1 LGVIR
6 AKAGRVQITSVIVH
20 TVTFRLRLRHELP
33 RRPAISTAPQTDAG
47 RSASARAFI
56 HSLNILVK
64 YTRLYGVNHKR
75 TKTQFQTSWTEL
87 QQAVT
92 GDNGFLLGVSDN
104 KLLLGGIPLESGQA
118 ERSFAQL
125 LTAAGLASIHF
136 TSKVSLDD
144 FTRLVRAFAMGGS
157 KAQDFAKQIKEAL
170 GDGKNSSIR
179 INEVKFVAADPAT
192 GEISMAAQIAAQS
205 LGPEFKQ
212 WLNDPQKLLQLIA
225 AAQGAGAGGPGEAGG
240 APLGSVPTVA
250 IPSGGGTGGGGG
262 TGSGGGTGTGGGG
275 GTGSGGGTGT
285 GGGGTGTGG
294 GGGTGTGRGGS
305 GGGPAWKGGV
315 VPLQEEEVIQ
325 TIRLLTHFGQAMQD
339 PNASPENLKL
349 ELGKAPEGAKV
360 NLAGLLESLASQ
372 VSHEETDDTP
382 LLMKAAEH
390 MAIKFALDRYSKGE
404 VKVNAVH
411 QMMEHMSRQ
420 MDTLRQILR
429 VQEDKMSKAGI
440 LVESH
445 ADILDRMFWSEVPE
459 AGKKSVLLSGE
470 AACVP
475 PRNIRQFVEV
485 LLERGDRELAAKI
498 LANYSGCLDAKEAEP
513 RRKTAIGLSQI
524 ADLYAST
531 SDDVMSNTI
540 ALLGDKLSRET
551 DPEIQSL
558 LSAAYARFGQEACA
572 RKKYKAIAEVC
583 SSFDLI
589 GQERPKLVQDLR
601 SRVGVENRLPEMI
614 EEAIN
619 AAEVAEDLVNVL
631 QQLPRS
637 SVEHLAERFFRSH
650 KREECDRIV
659 ELVNELG
666 QSGVEDLREILRT
679 GQPRQAASTVGLLSR
694 LGVASLLELLPSRIS
709 EFNRFYQDIIV
720 RQIAYGAA
728 PDRGRTL
735 LELLEML
742 DPLILPEAIDEI
754 GMSLDRSASSSLIAL
769 AAAGETRSR
778 PPFVQLKAI
787 ESLGRL
793 REPEA
798 VPVLRSIM
806 DDKKMWGH
814 SQHRELRI
822 AAAQALSK
830 IDPRYAAQAM
840 GDSSLESAELAITPL
855 DPAPACPWVRQRRYE
870 RIILPRT
877 LSATLSSSWGK
888 SNIIMREMSLGG
900 GMGTRS
906 DNLRVGSEANV
917 EISLG
922 VKKIRGQILLRR
934 ARVNEIGFEFVSMD
948 LDSRHRLRRFLM
960 EAVGKAPVNL
970 SDTWDGER
978 KV

>member
-1 LGVIR
+1 M
-6 AKAGRVQITSVIVH
+6 
-20 TVTFRLRLRHELP
+20 
-33 RRPAISTAPQTDAG
+33 
-47 RSASARAFI
+47 
-56 HSLNILVK
+56 K

-75 TKTQFQTSWTEL
+75 TEGQFQTTWSEL
-87 QQAVT
+87 QQALG

-104 KLLLGGIPLESGQA
+104 KLLLDGIPLSAGQA

-136 TSKVSLDD
+136 SNKVTLDD
-144 FTRLVRAFAMGGS
+144 FTRLVRAFAMGAS

-170 GDGKNSSIR
+170 GDSKNSSIR

-192 GEISMAAQIAAQS
+192 GEISIAAQIAAQS

-225 AAQGAGAGGPGEAGG
+225 AAQGANSGGSGEPGG
-240 APLGSVPTVA
+240 APLGAVPTV
-250 IPSGGGTGGGGG
+250 PVPGGGGSGTGGGG
-262 TGSGGGTGTGGGG
+262 S
-275 GTGSGGGTGT
+275 
-285 GGGGTGTGG
+285 
-294 GGGTGTGRGGS
+294 TGTGRGNGS
-305 GGGPAWKGGV
+305 GAAWKGGV

-339 PNASPENLKL
+339 PNASPENLKV
-349 ELGKAPEGAKV
+349 ELSKAPEGAKV

-372 VSHEETDDTP
+372 VSHEEGSDTP

-390 MAIKFALDRYSKGE
+390 MAIKFALDRYQKGE

-429 VQEDKMSKAGI
+429 VQEDKMGKAGI

-445 ADILDRMFWSEVPE
+445 ADILDRMFWAEVPE

-485 LLERGDRELAAKI
+485 LLERGDHELAAKI
-498 LANYSGCLDAKEAEP
+498 LTNYCGCLEAKEPDP

-524 ADLYAST
+524 ADLYASAT
-531 SDDVMSNTI
+531 DEVMPAAI
-540 ALLGDKLSRET
+540 ALMSEKLGKEN
-551 DPEIQSL
+551 DPEIQSV
-558 LSAAYARFGQEACA
+558 LSAAFTRFGQEACS

-583 SSFDLI
+583 CSLDQI
-589 GQERPKLVQDLR
+589 AHERPVLVQDLR
-601 SRVGVENRLPEMI
+601 SRMGIENRLPEMI

-619 AAEVAEDLVNVL
+619 ATEAPEDLVNVL
-631 QQLPRS
+631 QQLPKNA
-637 SVEHLAERFFRSH
+637 VEHLADRFFRSQ
-650 KREECDRIV
+650 KRVECDRIV
-659 ELVNELG
+659 ELVAELG
-666 QSGVEDLREILRT
+666 QPGIADLRELLRV
-679 GQPRQAASTVGLLSR
+679 GQPRQAASAVGLLSR
-694 LGVASLLELLPSRIS
+694 LAVTTLLELLPSRMS
-709 EFNRFYQDIIV
+709 EFNRFYQDVIV

-735 LELLEML
+735 LELLELL
-742 DPLILPEAIDEI
+742 DPLILPETIDEI

-769 AAAGETRSR
+769 AASGETRSR
-778 PPFVQLKAI
+778 PPFVQLKAV
-787 ESLGRL
+787 ETLGRL
-793 REPEA
+793 RETEA
-798 VPVLRSIM
+798 VPVLRAIM
-806 DDKKMWGH
+806 EDKKMWGY

-830 IDPRYAAQAM
+830 IDPRYGAQAL
-840 GDSSLESAELAITPL
+840 GDSGLESAELAIAPL
-855 DPAPACPWVRQRRYE
+855 DPAPACPWVRQRRYD
-870 RIILPRT
+870 RIVLPRT
-877 LSATLSSSWGK
+877 LNATLSSSWGK
-888 SNIIMREMSLGG
+888 SNIVMREMSLGG
-900 GMGTRS
+900 GMGTRT

-922 VKKIRGQILLRR
+922 VQKIRGQILLRR

-948 LDSRHRLRRFLM
+948 LDSRHRLRRVLM
-960 EAVGKAPVNL
+960 EALEKAPANR

-978 KV
+978 KG